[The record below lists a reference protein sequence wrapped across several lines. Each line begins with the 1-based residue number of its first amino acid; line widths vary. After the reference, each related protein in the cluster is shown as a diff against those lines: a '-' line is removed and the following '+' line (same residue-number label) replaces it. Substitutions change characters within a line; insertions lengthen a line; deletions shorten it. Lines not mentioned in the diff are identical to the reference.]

1 MQQTNGMRLEKLEL
15 SNFAQ
20 FKEKQE
26 IEFSKDDRVT
36 IILGDNGS
44 GKTTLLKAMRAGLG
58 LEKQDEEHR
67 QPQLKCN
74 FDPAVINNENQFL
87 FFNDIENLINIQDID
102 FLKFGMDS
110 DFSEDVRTL
119 FLKYIH
125 KSSYLDIIYNSGKF
139 EMVSDDGMRYNCPS
153 TKEDLGLS
161 ICILIALKK
170 RLFPNSFL
178 VLDSPFGKISSRHGK
193 EGLCQMLLEHISQL
207 ILLIPDLEYI
217 LDFEYDDKKVDS
229 VKTIINNLNL
239 TVSEYKLVT
248 NKDQT
253 KIKKWK
259 WI

>member
-139 EMVSDDGMRYNCPS
+139 VMVTNDGMRYSPAA
-153 TKEDLGLS
+153 TEQYLLS
-161 ICILIALKK
+161 ICILIVLKK

-178 VLDSPFGKISSRHGK
+178 LS
-193 EGLCQMLLEHISQL
+193 
-207 ILLIPDLEYI
+207 
-217 LDFEYDDKKVDS
+217 
-229 VKTIINNLNL
+229 KT
-239 TVSEYKLVT
+239 YF
-248 NKDQT
+248 
-253 KIKKWK
+253 
-259 WI
+259 

>member
-20 FKEKQE
+20 FKEKQK

-102 FLKFGMDS
+102 FLKFVATS
-110 DFSEDVRTL
+110 ILPPCRLFKNFPNDFKAFKSEPCASQCKYLISIL
-119 FLKYIH
+119 FVLPK
-125 KSSYLDIIYNSGKF
+125 KSS
-139 EMVSDDGMRYNCPS
+139 
-153 TKEDLGLS
+153 
-161 ICILIALKK
+161 
-170 RLFPNSFL
+170 
-178 VLDSPFGKISSRHGK
+178 
-193 EGLCQMLLEHISQL
+193 
-207 ILLIPDLEYI
+207 
-217 LDFEYDDKKVDS
+217 
-229 VKTIINNLNL
+229 NL
-239 TVSEYKLVT
+239 TTLVIIFFFT
-248 NKDQT
+248 
-253 KIKKWK
+253 
-259 WI
+259 

>member
-58 LEKQDEEHR
+58 LEKQDEEHG

-139 EMVSDDGMRYNCPS
+139 EMVTNDGMRYSPAA
-153 TKEDLGLS
+153 TEQHLLS
-161 ICILIALKK
+161 ICILIVLKK

-178 VLDSPFGKISSRHGK
+178 VLDSPFGRISGWGK
-193 EGLCQMLLEHISQL
+193 KGVCHMLLEQISQL
-207 ILLIPDLEYI
+207 ILLTPDYEYI
-217 LDFEYDDKKVDS
+217 DDFEYDDKKVDS

>member
-125 KSSYLDIIYNSGKF
+125 KNLDIIYNSGKF
-139 EMVSDDGMRYNCPS
+139 EMVLDDGMRYCPAA
-153 TKEDLGLS
+153 TEDLGLS

-178 VLDSPFGKISSRHGK
+178 VLDSPFGKISSKHGR
-193 EGLCQMLLEHISQL
+193 EGVCHMLLEQISQL
-207 ILLIPDLEYI
+207 ILLTPDYEYI
-217 LDFEYDDKKVDS
+217 GDFEYDDKKVDS

>member
-125 KSSYLDIIYNSGKF
+125 KSYLDIIYNSGKF
-139 EMVSDDGMRYNCPS
+139 EMVLDDGIRYSPAA
-153 TKEDLGLS
+153 TEQHLLS
-161 ICILIALKK
+161 ICILIALKQ
-170 RLFPNSFL
+170 RLYPNSFL
-178 VLDSPFGKISSRHGK
+178 VFDAPFHLMSQEVKK
-193 EGLCQMLLEHISQL
+193 EMCHMLLENVSQL
-207 ILLIPDLEYI
+207 ILLVTDTEYEGRI
-217 LDFEYDDKKVDS
+217 LKDEFGEETDS
-229 VKTIINNLNL
+229 ARDIINNLNPA
-239 TVSEYKLVT
+239 VREYRLVT
-248 NKDQT
+248 NESQT
-253 KIKKWK
+253 KIEKRL
-259 WI
+259 